1 LVRWNLLQLYILF
14 NVCYFFNRS
23 GVKTECTCGF
33 ASNNHTPIKN
43 TINPIPDIP
52 KKPTKSNR
60 KRRICETIDEDTFPA
75 SYPDDDKFPFNEE
88 IQNDDNYSFKRS
100 GTIQDRPEKNSTVRM
115 VISNS
120 SESSK
125 KEMAEKKPNTFN
137 ILDIFDEG
145 MTFDLLCN
153 ETLNE
158 NCDSRNYYTC

>member
-1 LVRWNLLQLYILF
+1 
-14 NVCYFFNRS
+14 
-23 GVKTECTCGF
+23 
-33 ASNNHTPIKN
+33 
-43 TINPIPDIP
+43 
-52 KKPTKSNR
+52 
-60 KRRICETIDEDTFPA
+60 
-75 SYPDDDKFPFNEE
+75 
-88 IQNDDNYSFKRS
+88 
-100 GTIQDRPEKNSTVRM
+100 M

-158 NCDSRNYYTC
+158 NFDSRNYYTC